1 MCQLCTELKCAHGEV
16 CGLSDDA
23 ISCSAQAT
31 GYADQLIE
39 LLQIME
45 KNGDEPQWISAGET
59 VFERI
64 WFIVEQNEGRERLE
78 ELFPH
83 YA

>member
-1 MCQLCTELKCAHGEV
+1 MFSRVKETWHMIQILRGKRV
-16 CGLSDDA
+16 SDSSPVD
-23 ISCSAQAT
+23 
-31 GYADQLIE
+31 GYADSIIE

-45 KNGDEPQWISAGET
+45 KNGDEPQWISSGET
-59 VFERI
+59 VFERL

-78 ELFPH
+78 KLFPH